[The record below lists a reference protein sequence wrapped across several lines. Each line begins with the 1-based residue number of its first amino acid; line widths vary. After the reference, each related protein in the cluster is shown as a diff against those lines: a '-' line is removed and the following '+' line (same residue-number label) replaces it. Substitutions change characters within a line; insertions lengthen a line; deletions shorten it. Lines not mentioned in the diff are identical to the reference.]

1 MNEQNPNQDYQTG
14 YLNGIEGQD
23 QHVYES
29 YVSSQVNYEWILE
42 RLASKNTQLQSIQEK
57 QQNTRTNH
65 KIAFDKLQVESM
77 GVNHH
82 VKRMEDLN
90 KNLKKADTE
99 TTLLEEKR
107 LITAPR
113 ASLLAGLIFLIAGIS
128 FIAGDLIISH
138 EIVAYALNIRNN
150 EEAWAFAIGLA
161 MLSILLKPAYDRLIE
176 EPYHASEAKNGKSRY
191 AIFKLVIALFTIGT
205 LLVLGWFRYE
215 AYRTDKLKESL
226 NKSIK
231 ALQLNSID
239 PLTGLSIDDPA
250 VTKKIEQALQ
260 ESDKLNL
267 ALVDSNWALLSF
279 VLSGLLF
286 AIAGAVCLG
295 LALPTLQSFWLRW
308 LQIDPKLWMLKRSR
322 KKITHSIDLLQE
334 TLTTQLTHKHIYE
347 NEINQLPRIDDLK
360 EEEYNLRKEI
370 EDLESQRGFAL
381 ANSRI
386 AAFNNGYENG
396 KISRQIM
403 TEAEYNQW
411 KNSHLSVSN
420 LALRAQVNA
429 SGDKAITRNKSTGM
443 RPYQS
448 IRKAITDQFDENQS

>member
-360 EEEYNLRKEI
+360 EEEYNLRK
-370 EDLESQRGFAL
+370 
-381 ANSRI
+381 
-386 AAFNNGYENG
+386 
-396 KISRQIM
+396 
-403 TEAEYNQW
+403 
-411 KNSHLSVSN
+411 
-420 LALRAQVNA
+420 
-429 SGDKAITRNKSTGM
+429 
-443 RPYQS
+443 
-448 IRKAITDQFDENQS
+448 